1 MSKENGRK
9 EPADP
14 KETAELKGKPFICM
28 NCSYKAMFSNVEFG
42 AKMDC
47 INCNSKESMMELPAC
62 GGCPGCS

>member
-1 MSKENGRK
+1 MFKENGRE

-14 KETAELKGKPFICM
+14 KEVAGLKGKPFICM
-28 NCSYKAMFSNVEFG
+28 NCSYKTMFANVEFG

-47 INCNSKESMMELPAC
+47 TNCNSVGTMVELPAC